1 MRIYFNT
8 TETSVLLF
16 YANSWLPAP
25 LLAGS
30 RPNWLIFIFLVFSTF
45 ATNSGTRAWEKL
57 HEDKFLSHAVSFL
70 YSHEAVDGG
79 QVVPGAEQEKGET
92 DEDKQAAEVH
102 EEILHDE
109 PPEADPAEIHWDVL
123 TLEEQRHGG
132 G

>member
-1 MRIYFNT
+1 MNNPEWGQID
-8 TETSVLLF
+8 S
-16 YANSWLPAP
+16 
-25 LLAGS
+25 
-30 RPNWLIFIFLVFSTF
+30 
-45 ATNSGTRAWEKL
+45 
-57 HEDKFLSHAVSFL
+57 FLSFLSSALLPQTRERVPERNYMKTKLLSPAVSFL

-109 PPEADPAEIHWDVL
+109 PPEADPTEIHWDVL
-123 TLEEQRHGG
+123 TLEEQRQGG

>member
-1 MRIYFNT
+1 MPQTRERVPERNYMKT
-8 TETSVLLF
+8 KLL
-16 YANSWLPAP
+16 SP
-25 LLAGS
+25 
-30 RPNWLIFIFLVFSTF
+30 V
-45 ATNSGTRAWEKL
+45 
-57 HEDKFLSHAVSFL
+57 VSFL

-109 PPEADPAEIHWDVL
+109 PPEADPTEIHWDVL
-123 TLEEQRHGG
+123 TLEEQRQGG